1 MGSEKKAFTTPS
13 FLMTSWDKISVTAHK
28 NGPPIGVQILHVI
41 SAHPFLGSHITHVV
55 LEPDPHVHIIL
66 LTNGNSDTT
75 VGDGVWVQ
83 RSFTG
88 ELKHREY
95 YGITRHV

>member
-1 MGSEKKAFTTPS
+1 MDPLQESKYYMS
-13 FLMTSWDKISVTAHK
+13 Y
-28 NGPPIGVQILHVI
+28 
-41 SAHPFLGSHITHVV
+41 PFLGSHIAHVV
-55 LEPDPHVHIIL
+55 LEPDPHVHMIL

-95 YGITRHV
+95 YIWYHSTCVVSHPVCNDTT